1 MIKKYDS
8 KKTMFI
14 NVAESAGLSGDLFSS
29 KCYNSVNSLCTV
41 RRKLPFCNENGLK
54 PVTKVSLRG

>member
-41 RRKLPFCNENGLK
+41 RRKLPFCNEK
-54 PVTKVSLRG
+54 LR